1 MSVIEEYLDSVCGE
15 IRTKSVHKQI
25 RAELKEH
32 IDSLVS
38 EYVDNNMDRKS
49 AEEKAVLQM
58 GDPKET
64 GESLN
69 RQHKPK
75 IEWSLIVL
83 TVILA
88 ALGLFINRSYT
99 SASQKIIFTALGAL
113 GLIGGSLAN
122 YTRLR
127 KISFPA
133 FVIFA
138 AVLVILGG
146 SPGYIYM
153 GGVHLSVNSLSQ
165 LLIPLSVG
173 FMFKNKSQ
181 LSFWRILGIMAVLF
195 LTPTGIVPTLSYSMM
210 FCVCLFI
217 IMTAAALKGNF
228 KKRLLAIPVVLGAG
242 FVGIFALKNPYFI
255 DRIAAFVTKGGS
267 DPLGSGYIV
276 ANIAAALESAS
287 FVGKA
292 PEGTHWTV
300 VENMH
305 TDYPL
310 INVLGQYGFIAAIA
324 IIAVCAALIVRMYK
338 TVGKAKND
346 YGYWLAF
353 SCCTLLCLKFVMNIL
368 VQFNFIPFTG
378 ITLPLLG
385 IGGTDYVITMLI
397 MGVVLS
403 VYRRSDLFPESTEG
417 KRLRITFTFE

>member
-1 MSVIEEYLDSVCGE
+1 MSAIEEYLDSVCGE

-64 GESLN
+64 GAGLN

-83 TVILA
+83 TAMLA

-99 SASQKIIFTALGAL
+99 SAFQKIIFTALGAL
-113 GLIGGSLAN
+113 GLIGGSLVN
-122 YTRLR
+122 YTRLK

-133 FVIFA
+133 FVIFT

-146 SPGYIYM
+146 DLGYIYM
-153 GGVHLSVNSLSQ
+153 GGIHLSVSSLSQ

-173 FMFKNKSQ
+173 FMFKNKSE

-195 LTPTGIVPTLSYSMM
+195 FVPMLSYSIM
-210 FCVCLFI
+210 FCACLFI
-217 IMTAAALKGNF
+217 MMTAAAFKGHF
-228 KKRLLAIPVVLGAG
+228 KKRLLAVPVILGAG
-242 FVGIFALKNPYFI
+242 SVGIFAFKNPYVI
-255 DRIAAFVTKGGS
+255 NRIAAFVTKGSS

-276 ANIAAALESAS
+276 SNIAAALKSAS

-368 VQFNFIPFTG
+368 VQFNFMPFMG
-378 ITLPLLG
+378 ITLPLIG
-385 IGGTDYVITMLI
+385 MGGTDYIITMFLV
-397 MGVVLS
+397 GTVLS
-403 VYRRSDLFPESTEG
+403 VYRRSDLFPESCDG
-417 KRLRITFTFE
+417 RKLRISIKYE